1 MSYSSFMA
9 ASALRR
15 LAAAL
20 EQMSEDEIAKLND
33 PNCEI
38 EIKVI
43 RRRSKEEVSPEA
55 LLDLNEIVAKLTK
68 FPSRAEASQF
78 MEATFDTKKTL
89 DRIARHLDVPVLKQD
104 KVETLRD
111 KIIEATVGARLRSEA
126 IKGTS

>member
-20 EQMSEDEIAKLND
+20 EQMSEDEMARLND

-43 RRRSKEEVSPEA
+43 RRRSREEVSPEA
-55 LLDLNEIVAKLTK
+55 LLDLNDIVAKLTK

-78 MEATFDTKKTL
+78 MEATFETKKTL

>member
-1 MSYSSFMA
+1 MSYSSFTA

-15 LAAAL
+15 LAGAL
-20 EQMSEDEIAKLND
+20 ERMSEDEISRLID
-33 PNCEI
+33 PNCDI

-43 RRRSKEEVSPEA
+43 RRRSKEEISPET
-55 LLDLNEIVAKLTK
+55 LVDLNSLVAKLTM

-78 MEATFDTKKTL
+78 METAFETKKTL
-89 DRIARHLDVPVLKQD
+89 DQIARHLDVPVLKQD

-126 IKGTS
+126 IKGTG

>member
-1 MSYSSFMA
+1 MSHSSFMA

-15 LAAAL
+15 LAGAL
-20 EQMSEDEIAKLND
+20 ERMSEDELSRLND

-38 EIKVI
+38 EIRVI
-43 RRRSKEEVSPEA
+43 RRRSKEENTPEA
-55 LLDLNEIVAKLTK
+55 LFNLNDIVAKLTA

-78 MEATFDTKKTL
+78 MEATFETKKTL
-89 DRIARHLDVPVLKQD
+89 EQIARHLDVPVNKQD

-126 IKGTS
+126 IKGTN

>member
-15 LAAAL
+15 LAMAL
-20 EQMSEDEIAKLND
+20 EQMSDDELSKLND
-33 PNCEI
+33 PSCDI
-38 EIKVI
+38 EIRVI

-55 LLDLNEIVAKLTK
+55 LGDLNDIVAKLTM
-68 FPSRAEASQF
+68 FSSRAEASQF
-78 MEATFDTKKTL
+78 MEATFETKKTL